1 MAKLTKEELVAKIN
15 EKLADNSELAVEL
28 MEDVTDSIEDAPVT
42 NEYEA
47 KYNELLERYKQR
59 FISPE
64 KAEEELKEEVVD
76 APKEEEKVIDNLL
89 LKEVLGKL
97 EKRER
102 QIIMLRYF
110 EDKTQSEIGELLDI
124 SQVQVSRIEKK
135 VLSKLKSYI
144 S

>member
-28 MEDVTDSIEDAPVT
+28 MEDVTDSIEEAPVT

-76 APKEEEKVIDNLL
+76 TPKEEEKVID
-89 LKEVLGKL
+89 V
-97 EKRER
+97 
-102 QIIMLRYF
+102 
-110 EDKTQSEIGELLDI
+110 EDIYE
-124 SQVQVSRIEKK
+124 EKK
-135 VLSKLKSYI
+135 EDEK
-144 S
+144 